1 MKQYAT
7 IQPHQKKESVREN
20 FPLELTCGAEEKD
33 VGVSEELIQFVR
45 HMRLSVRDRAE
56 AVLVLLAQVRI
67 NVVKQQGKR
76 RAPES
81 LDLRHENGISCCR
94 SNVTRSANLWP
105 ICAFFEHL
113 TLTRKTP
120 RNEVTVSKGH

>member
-1 MKQYAT
+1 MNHVHEAVRYNTAT
-7 IQPHQKKESVREN
+7 SKEGIRAGKL
-20 FPLELTCGAEEKD
+20 PAGRELTCGTEEKD

-105 ICAFFEHL
+105 ICAFL
-113 TLTRKTP
+113 
-120 RNEVTVSKGH
+120 NI